1 MNHRR
6 KRKKKSGFRIAVTV
20 VLLLILA
27 TVILVS
33 TGVISELKKNIDR
46 KFYPLEHREAILK
59 ASEDYDMDPA
69 FICAVIFTESKFRE
83 DVTSSAGAKGLMQ
96 LMPETFEY
104 LAEKRGEEV
113 PEDITDPEVNI
124 DYGVYYLRY
133 MTDTYGFKDLYTAC
147 AAYNAGPGA
156 VTSWL
161 KNKEYSK
168 DGETLTLIPFEET
181 ENYIEKIKNA
191 QEMYQSLYFDQ

>member
-1 MNHRR
+1 MTKR
-6 KRKKKSGFRIAVTV
+6 KRKKKSGVKTAIIV
-20 VLLLILA
+20 VLLLIIA
-27 TVILVS
+27 TVILMAS
-33 TGVISELKKNIDR
+33 GVISEIKKDIDR
-46 KFYPLEHREAILK
+46 KFYPLEHKEAILK

-104 LAEKRGEEV
+104 LAQKRGEET
-113 PEDITDPEVNI
+113 PEDITDPETNI

-133 MTDTYGFKDLYTAC
+133 MTDTYGFEDLYTAC

-161 KNKEYSK
+161 RNEEYSE
-168 DGETLTLIPFEET
+168 DGKTLSVIPFEET
-181 ENYIEKIKNA
+181 ENYIKKIKKTQN
-191 QEMYQSLYFDQ
+191 MYQTLYFD